1 MIEAVREY
9 EKSRR
14 PQPDEDA
21 KTFGVPLRVS
31 RLTTREKPDGDGADD
46 GGKAKKEAEF
56 TEKFEMS
63 WFHHFTMNRSRLET
77 VARFVF

>member
-1 MIEAVREY
+1 VRL
-9 EKSRR
+9 R
-14 PQPDEDA
+14 
-21 KTFGVPLRVS
+21 FG
-31 RLTTREKPDGDGADD
+31 RLTTCEKPDGDGADD
-46 GGKAKKEAEF
+46 GGKAENEAEF